1 VANSLQAKKRARQ
14 NNVRRLHNTSLRSQV
29 RTSRKKFI
37 AALESGDI
45 ELATAT
51 FKKTSQIL
59 DKHAGSSIIHKNTV
73 ARYKSR
79 ASAALK
85 NISTTTAKPST
96 KKATKS
102 KK

>member
-79 ASAALK
+79 AAAALK
-85 NISTTTAKPST
+85 NLSTTTKPSS

>member
-37 AALESGDI
+37 AALDSGDI

-59 DKHAGSSIIHKNTV
+59 DKYAGSSIIHKNTV

-79 ASAALK
+79 AAAALK
-85 NISTTTAKPST
+85 NLSTTTKPSS